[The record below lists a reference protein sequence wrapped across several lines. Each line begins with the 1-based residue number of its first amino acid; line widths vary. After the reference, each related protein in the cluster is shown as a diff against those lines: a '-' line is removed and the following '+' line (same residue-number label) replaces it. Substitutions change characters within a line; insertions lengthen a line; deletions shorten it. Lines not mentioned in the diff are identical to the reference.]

1 MTKGDPMGSLEPQQA
16 ARGPADLLRDRLTRG
31 RGRLAVI
38 AATTGVWMVD
48 LLLVGHLKNRKLI
61 SPDLDNLV
69 HAVDLAATIAFVA
82 ITLGLAISLFRGQ
95 KRELFRWALVY
106 LLFSM
111 VQVITKVLSMVASAD
126 QHQGGGL
133 GGLWDVA
140 AVYMESVLVF
150 MFVYIF
156 LDVSTPGGAFVWP
169 SREGEEPP
177 EPHIIDYLFISL
189 NVNSTYGPTSEAV
202 MSRRAKM
209 VMALQVLLAILMLT
223 VLIARSVSSTS

>member
-1 MTKGDPMGSLEPQQA
+1 MSPSTSPTTNK
-16 ARGPADLLRDRLTRG
+16 GPADLLRDRLTRG

-38 AATTGVWMVD
+38 AATTGAWVMD
-48 LLLVGHLKNRKLI
+48 L
-61 SPDLDNLV
+61 SLV
-69 HAVDLAATIAFVA
+69 HHLRSREVITPNVGAVVHTIDVIGTIAFIAV
-82 ITLGLAISLFRGQ
+82 TLGLTISLFRGHT
-95 KRELFRWALVY
+95 RELFRWALAY

-111 VQVITKVLSMVASAD
+111 AQVITNVLSMVASAGS
-126 QHQGGGL
+126 QRGGGL

-177 EPHIIDYLFISL
+177 EPHIIDYLFISM

-202 MSRRAKM
+202 MSRRAKL

>member
-16 ARGPADLLRDRLTRG
+16 AGGPADLLRDRLTRG
-31 RGRLAVI
+31 GGRLAVI

-69 HAVDLAATIAFVA
+69 HTVDLAGTIAFVA

-111 VQVITKVLSMVASAD
+111 VQVITNVLSMVASAD

-169 SREGEEPP
+169 SREGQAPP

-223 VLIARSVSSTS
+223 VLIARSVSATS

>member
-1 MTKGDPMGSLEPQQA
+1 MTKGDPMGSLEPQKA
-16 ARGPADLLRDRLTRG
+16 AGGPADLLRDRLTRG
-31 RGRLAVI
+31 WGRLAVI

-48 LLLVGHLKNRKLI
+48 LLLVVHLKNRKLI

-69 HAVDLAATIAFVA
+69 HTVDLAATIAFVA

-111 VQVITKVLSMVASAD
+111 VQVITNVLSMVASAD

-140 AVYMESVLVF
+140 AVYVASVLVF

-169 SREGEEPP
+169 SREGQAPP

-202 MSRRAKM
+202 MSRTAKL
-209 VMALQVLLAILMLT
+209 VMSLQVLLAILMLT
-223 VLIARSVSSTS
+223 VLIARSVSATS

>member
-1 MTKGDPMGSLEPQQA
+1 MTTPKPQSTA
-16 ARGPADLLRDRLTRG
+16 IGPADLLRNRLTSG

-38 AATTGVWMVD
+38 AATTGVWVMD
-48 LLLVGHLKNRKLI
+48 LMLVHHLKNRDVI
-61 SPDLDNLV
+61 TPNLGTVV
-69 HAVDLAATIAFVA
+69 HNIDVIGTIAFIAV
-82 ITLGLAISLFRGQ
+82 TLGLTISLYRGQ
-95 KRELFRWALVY
+95 KRELFRWALAY

-111 VQVITKVLSMVASAD
+111 VQVITNVLSMVASAGS
-126 QHQGGGL
+126 QRGGGL

-169 SREGEEPP
+169 SREGEDPP
-177 EPHIIDYLFISL
+177 EPHIVDYLFISL

-202 MSRRAKM
+202 MSRRAKL

>member
-16 ARGPADLLRDRLTRG
+16 AGGPADLLRDRLTRG
-31 RGRLAVI
+31 GGRLAVI
-38 AATTGVWMVD
+38 ASTTGVWMVD

-69 HAVDLAATIAFVA
+69 HSVDLAGTIAFVA

-111 VQVITKVLSMVASAD
+111 VQVITNVLSMVASAD

-156 LDVSTPGGAFVWP
+156 LDVSTPGGAFIWP
-169 SREGEEPP
+169 NREGQAPP

-189 NVNSTYGPTSEAV
+189 NVNSTYGPTSEVV
-202 MSRRAKM
+202 MSRTAKL
-209 VMALQVLLAILMLT
+209 VMSLQVLLAILMLT
-223 VLIARSVSSTS
+223 VLIARSVSATS